1 MLGITL
7 RLILN
12 KMLIQYHFLFG
23 LITSLLLYP
32 VYGLNVLIIFFVNL
46 LLDVDHYILYIFKF
60 KSFDMIKAHDYFF
73 NEEKPFLLFF
83 HTIEFLLVLLFFSF
97 YFRLAFFV
105 LIGVVIHLLLDIYEE
120 MREKH
125 IGRFPS
131 IVWWYLRKR

>member
-1 MLGITL
+1 MLEITL

-23 LITSLLLYP
+23 LIISLLLYP
-32 VYGLNVLIIFFVNL
+32 IYGFNVLIIFFVNL

-60 KSFDMIKAHDYFF
+60 KSFDMIKAHNYFF
-73 NEEKPFLLFF
+73 NEERPFLLFF
-83 HTIEFLLVLLFFSF
+83 HTIEFLLILLLLSL
-97 YFRLAFFV
+97 YSKLAFFA
-105 LIGVVIHLLLDIYEE
+105 LIGVITHLFLDIYEE
-120 MREKH
+120 MRKDY

>member
-1 MLGITL
+1 MLEITL

-12 KMLIQYHFLFG
+12 KMLIQYHFFVG
-23 LITSLLLYP
+23 LIVSLILYP
-32 VYGLNVLIIFFVNL
+32 IYGLNVLIIFFANL

-83 HTIEFLLVLLFFSF
+83 HTVEFLLVLLFFSF
-97 YFRLAFFV
+97 YFRLAFFA
-105 LIGVVIHLLLDIYEE
+105 LIGLIIHLLLDIYEE
-120 MREKH
+120 MREKY